1 MMTGKIFNVLFLSRR
16 NSARSILAEAV
27 LNKEGKGQF
36 RAYSAAIEPAP
47 ALAPQTIELV
57 KQAGLSIEG
66 LRPKHVRE
74 FARPGAQPL
83 DFVFTLSDTAA
94 GEAPP
99 EWPGQPI
106 TAHWSSP
113 DPALATGA
121 EWERMRAFVRVL
133 IELERRLRIFVSLPF
148 PKLDRMSLQTR
159 LNEIGSSRPLDP
171 EWRVSAPVS
180 QRPVLGNRWIS
191 SGRLAGVAPESIDSP
206 RGSVVEAVAL
216 STSDGRVSPI
226 RPPGKGKS
234 GKKADGIKAIRV
246 QYGVL
251 PYRVQPDGSI
261 EFLLVTTRQT
271 RRWIIP
277 KGWPIKGMKP
287 AKSAS
292 QEAYEEAG
300 VRGAVDS
307 EPIGRYVYE
316 KVLEEGV
323 SVPCEVS
330 VFPLKVERQHKSWPE
345 RKEREIR
352 WLGPAEALLLL
363 EESGLRDLICAFLDR
378 IAPKGKPTDFASVA
392 DGP

>member
-1 MMTGKIFNVLFLSRR
+1 MTEKTFTVLFLSRR
-16 NSARSILAEAV
+16 NSARSVLAEAF
-27 LNKEGKGQF
+27 LNKVGKSQF
-36 RAYSAAIEPAP
+36 RAYSAAVEPAP
-47 ALAPQTIELV
+47 ALAPQTIQLL
-57 KQAGLSIEG
+57 KQAGLSAEG
-66 LRPKHVRE
+66 LRPKHFRE
-74 FARPGAQPL
+74 FAKPGAQPL

-133 IELERRLRIFVSLPF
+133 IELERRIRIFMSLPL

-171 EWRVSAPVS
+171 AWRLDS
-180 QRPVLGNRWIS
+180 QSPALGKRWIS
-191 SGRLAGVAPESIDSP
+191 TGRLATAASNTIANQE
-206 RGSVVEAVAL
+206 GSVTAS
-216 STSDGRVSPI
+216 STSDGQVSSPI
-226 RPPGKGKS
+226 RSPGKGKS
-234 GKKADGIKAIRV
+234 GKKGDGTKAIRV
-246 QYGVL
+246 QYGAL
-251 PYRVQPDGSI
+251 PYRVQPDGSV

-287 AKSAS
+287 AKSAA

-300 VRGAVDS
+300 VRGAIES
-307 EPIGRYVYE
+307 EPIGSYLYE

-330 VFPLKVERQHKSWPE
+330 VFSLRVEREHKSWPE
-345 RKEREIR
+345 RREREVR
-352 WLGPAEALLLL
+352 WLAPAETLLLL
-363 EESGLRDLICAFLDR
+363 EEPGLRDLISIYLQRVTGAARPADV
-378 IAPKGKPTDFASVA
+378 TTAS
-392 DGP
+392 GGF

>member
-27 LNKEGKGQF
+27 LNREGKGQF
-36 RAYSAAIEPAP
+36 RAYSAAVEPAL
-47 ALAPQTIELV
+47 ALAPQTIELL
-57 KQAGLSIEG
+57 KQAGLSTEG

-113 DPALATGA
+113 DPGLATGA

-133 IELERRLRIFVSLPF
+133 IELERRLRIFISLPLA
-148 PKLDRMSLQTR
+148 KLDRMSLQTR

-171 EWRVSAPVS
+171 TWRLSAPIS
-180 QRPVLGNRWIS
+180 RRPVLNNRWIS
-191 SGRLAGVAPESIDSP
+191 SGRRASIPPDLIENP
-206 RGSVVEAVAL
+206 TDPVTEAVAPL
-216 STSDGRVSPI
+216 TSDGRISPI
-226 RPPGKGKS
+226 RPAGKGKS
-234 GKKADGIKAIRV
+234 GKKADGNKAIRV

-251 PYRVQPDGSI
+251 PYRVQPDGSV

-287 AKSAS
+287 AKSAA

-300 VRGAVDS
+300 VRGAVELD
-307 EPIGRYVYE
+307 PIGSYLYE

-345 RKEREIR
+345 RQEREIR

-363 EESGLRDLICAFLDR
+363 EESGLRDLISAFLDR
-378 IAPKGKPTDFASVA
+378 IAGEGNPTDFASVA
-392 DGP
+392 NGS